1 MDQKLKQDIS
11 IGTRIRELR
20 IERHMTQ
27 EQVATKLQLLNL
39 DITRSVYSQIENGT
53 YNIRISILAGLAQ
66 IFQGE
71 CETFSVN
78 NVLEGL
84 LW

>member
-1 MDQKLKQDIS
+1 MFNNNLKY
-11 IGTRIRELR
+11 RI
-20 IERHMTQ
+20 
-27 EQVATKLQLLNL
+27 LN
-39 DITRSVYSQIENGT
+39 R
-53 YNIRISILAGLAQ
+53 
-66 IFQGE
+66 E

>member
-1 MDQKLKQDIS
+1 MQENIREMLRSFQILCKLK
-11 IGTRIRELR
+11 R
-20 IERHMTQ
+20 
-27 EQVATKLQLLNL
+27 
-39 DITRSVYSQIENGT
+39 
-53 YNIRISILAGLAQ
+53 
-66 IFQGE
+66 E